1 MEPAIINFAEMFERS
16 INLQKPWHVTKAEF
30 NQAQRAVHVY
40 VEGQKTAKYPCPEC
54 GKACQRY
61 DEEEEEREWRHADV
75 VLYPCYI
82 HCRRPRI
89 KCEEHGIQVVEAPW
103 ARRYARCTLSFE
115 GYAMLL
121 AENMSLNEARRVLRI
136 SRTALLHIVNHWVEK
151 AVEAEDMSEV
161 RQISLD
167 ETSFKRGQSYVTVVG
182 EPSRHRVIGV
192 EEGRDM
198 DAVER
203 FSLDFEKRGGECTA
217 ISDVSMDMSNVY
229 RKAVDLCFPQ
239 AKVVYDHFH
248 VKKLVL
254 DAMDQVRQEEQGK
267 KYAKSRQAG
276 RKLLMIPERRMS
288 EEQKASKQ
296 VLCQEYPKT
305 GRAFQMVQQLDD
317 LYFCRQRAEAESV
330 MNKLTSWMMHSRL
343 KPMKAAARSLRRN
356 KEEILAY
363 FVHRSSNAF
372 AEGMNSLI
380 QTAKRKARG
389 FRTFH
394 GFRTMIFLAVG
405 KLQLSY
411 PKPFPC

>member
-1 MEPAIINFAEMFERS
+1 
-16 INLQKPWHVTKAEF
+16 
-30 NQAQRAVHVY
+30 
-40 VEGQKTAKYPCPEC
+40 
-54 GKACQRY
+54 
-61 DEEEEEREWRHADV
+61 
-75 VLYPCYI
+75 
-82 HCRRPRI
+82 
-89 KCEEHGIQVVEAPW
+89 
-103 ARRYARCTLSFE
+103 
-115 GYAMLL
+115 
-121 AENMSLNEARRVLRI
+121 MSLNEACRVLRM

-151 AVEAEDMSEV
+151 AVKAESMSEV

-182 EPSRHRVIGV
+182 EPCRHRVIGV

-203 FSLDFEKRGGECTA
+203 FSLDFEKRGGDCTA
-217 ISDVSMDMSNVY
+217 VSDVSMDMSKVY

-239 AKVVYDHFH
+239 ARVVYDHFH

-267 KYAKSRQAG
+267 KYAKNRQAG

-296 VLCQEYPKT
+296 ALCQEYPKT

-317 LYFCRQRAEAESV
+317 LYFCQQKAEAESV
-330 MNKLTSWMMHSRL
+330 MNRLTSWMMHSRL
-343 KPMKAAARSLRRN
+343 NPMKAAACSLRRN

-363 FVHRSSNAF
+363 FIHRSSNAF

-389 FRTFH
+389 FRTFL

-411 PKPFPC
+411 PRPFPC